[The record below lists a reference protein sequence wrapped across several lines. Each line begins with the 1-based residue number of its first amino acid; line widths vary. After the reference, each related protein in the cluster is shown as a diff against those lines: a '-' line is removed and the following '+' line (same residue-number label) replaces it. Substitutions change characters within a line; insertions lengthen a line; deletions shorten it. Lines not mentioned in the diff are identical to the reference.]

1 MITREEYAWNRLGA
15 AVLLKAVEDY
25 RELCKKKKKHM
36 TMRGQFVSLTGIERF
51 LTTEYG
57 KVLCITN
64 GLDPLR
70 MLKQLQAERKAAFE
84 EDSI

>member
-1 MITREEYAWNRLGA
+1 MITREDYAWNRLGA

-25 RELCKKKKKHM
+25 RKLCKKKKKHM
-36 TMRGQFVSLTGIERF
+36 TMRGQYVSLTGIERF

-57 KVLCITN
+57 KALCITN

>member
-1 MITREEYAWNRLGA
+1 MITREDYAWNRLGA

-25 RELCKKKKKHM
+25 RKLCKKKKKHM
-36 TMRGQFVSLTGIERF
+36 TMRGQYVSLAGIERF

-57 KVLCITN
+57 KILCITN

>member
-1 MITREEYAWNRLGA
+1 MITREEYAWNRLCA

-25 RELCKKKKKHM
+25 RELCKKKKECM

>member
-1 MITREEYAWNRLGA
+1 MITPEEYAWNRLGA

-25 RELCKKKKKHM
+25 RKLCKKKKKHM
-36 TMRGQFVSLTGIERF
+36 TMRGQYVSLTGIERF
-51 LTTEYG
+51 LTTEYAKG
-57 KVLCITN
+57 LCNN